1 MDHQHDAQASLILLV
16 AVCEQIL
23 VQLAEFGAPGHRDLL
38 ETAERLRDLAT
49 AELRFGDLRTT

>member
-1 MDHQHDAQASLILLV
+1 MEPQQDAQASLILLV
-16 AVCEQIL
+16 AVCEQVM
-23 VQLAEFGAPGHRDLL
+23 VQVAEFGAPGQRDLL